1 MRKVY
6 VGIDVGSKRCAAS
19 AIDARG
25 GILDSSV
32 FKTSGSNLVE
42 FVQRQKG
49 EVRVLMEEG
58 ELAGWV
64 YRTLLP
70 HAKSVEASDPR
81 RNAWIAKASRKDD
94 RTDAL
99 KLAELLRLGSYSP
112 VYHPEDDYMAAFK
125 SAVKHY
131 ERIAREVSRMMV
143 RIKAR
148 LRSQGV
154 ITSGMKVYG
163 ARGRLH
169 AIRTVD
175 NQAVREILEQEYR
188 ILDNLTRE
196 KSKARSLVIRLSRG
210 FPVIERLK
218 KIPGVGPVL
227 SARFVAYVQDPH
239 RFNKRSLARFS
250 QLGIVK
256 RSSDGVSLGR
266 EHLEK
271 SGNGALKDLSRKAFQ
286 GALKTK
292 KPNGIKTFYARSLS
306 RTKNADHARL
316 NTQRKV
322 LGTMNAMWRDGT
334 EYSDEVFLRK
344 GA

>member
-1 MRKVY
+1 MLGKPIQANRERGRPMRKVY

-175 NQAVREILEQEYR
+175 NQAVREILEQ
-188 ILDNLTRE
+188 
-196 KSKARSLVIRLSRG
+196 VSR
-210 FPVIERLK
+210 
-218 KIPGVGPVL
+218 
-227 SARFVAYVQDPH
+227 
-239 RFNKRSLARFS
+239 
-250 QLGIVK
+250 
-256 RSSDGVSLGR
+256 
-266 EHLEK
+266 
-271 SGNGALKDLSRKAFQ
+271 
-286 GALKTK
+286 
-292 KPNGIKTFYARSLS
+292 PN
-306 RTKNADHARL
+306 
-316 NTQRKV
+316 
-322 LGTMNAMWRDGT
+322 
-334 EYSDEVFLRK
+334 
-344 GA
+344 

>member
-6 VGIDVGSKRCAAS
+6 VGIDVGSKRCAAA

-25 GILDSSV
+25 RIVDSSE
-32 FKTSGSNLVE
+32 FKTSGSNLVD
-42 FVQRQKG
+42 FIQSQKG

-70 HAKSVEASDPR
+70 NAKSVEASDPR

-112 VYHPEDDYMAAFK
+112 VYHPEDEDMAAFK

-131 ERIAREVSRMMV
+131 DRIAREVSRVMV

-163 ARGRLH
+163 
-169 AIRTVD
+169 
-175 NQAVREILEQEYR
+175 
-188 ILDNLTRE
+188 
-196 KSKARSLVIRLSRG
+196 
-210 FPVIERLK
+210 
-218 KIPGVGPVL
+218 VGPIL

-239 RFNKRSLARFS
+239 RFNKRALARFS

-271 SGNGALKDLSRKAFQ
+271 SGNGALKDLSRKTFQ
-286 GALKTK
+286 GALRTK
-292 KPNGIKTFYARSLS
+292 KPNGVKTFYARSLS

-316 NTQRKV
+316 NAQRTI
-322 LGTMNAMWRDGT
+322 LATMNAMWRDST
-334 EYSDEVFLRK
+334 EYSDEVFLGK